1 MQVTVNG
8 SSMEL
13 EHPLTLCE
21 LLERLGHGERRVAI
35 EVNREI
41 VPRSEHARFQLQPGD
56 RVELVQAMG
65 GG

>member
-8 SSMEL
+8 STMEL
-13 EHPLTLCE
+13 EHHLTLRQ
-21 LLERLGHGERRVAI
+21 LLEQLGHGERRVAI

-56 RVELVQAMG
+56 RVELVHAMG